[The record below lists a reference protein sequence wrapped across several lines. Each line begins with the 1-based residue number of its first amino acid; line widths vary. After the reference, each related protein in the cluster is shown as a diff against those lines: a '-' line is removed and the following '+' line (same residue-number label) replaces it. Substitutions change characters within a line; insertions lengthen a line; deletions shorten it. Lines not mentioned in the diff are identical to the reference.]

1 MDKMPKS
8 KIISKDAELK
18 PILKE
23 VIDNNIIFSSWVFD
37 ELTNPKER
45 LDPIRKLKP
54 TNFKDIINNY
64 EVLHPGEVYVTDD
77 DSEWIFSKRTQSPFY
92 GFVFEPCLG
101 FSSNEF
107 LRLIFYKA
115 GEVSWTFEY
124 YYSGNKKSLLI
135 QEHSQ
140 NYVTIHEENFN
151 N

>member
-1 MDKMPKS
+1 MA
-8 KIISKDAELK
+8 KIISKDADLK
-18 PILKE
+18 SILAE
-23 VIDNNIIFSSWVFD
+23 VIDNNSIFSSWVFD

-45 LDPIRKLKP
+45 LDKIKKQKP
-54 TNFKDIINNY
+54 NNLKDIINNY
-64 EVLHPGEVYVTDD
+64 EVLHPKELSVTDD
-77 DSEWIFSKRTQSPFY
+77 DSELIFSIVTWSPFY
-92 GFVFEPCLG
+92 GFTFEPYLG
-101 FSSNEF
+101 LSSNEF